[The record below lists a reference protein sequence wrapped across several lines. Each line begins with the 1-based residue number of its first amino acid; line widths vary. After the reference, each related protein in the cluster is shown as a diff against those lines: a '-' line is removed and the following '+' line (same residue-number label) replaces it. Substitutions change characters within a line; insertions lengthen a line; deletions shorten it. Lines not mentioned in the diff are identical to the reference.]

1 MFMSTELDYTDL
13 YLSHFIYI
21 SLLGETGHA
30 MLTSLMVYSIQR
42 IGECPLLMFLSHSCG
57 VENRFWPCC
66 VHAFVSHRHV
76 CVFHLSLD
84 CRLWPPTVSLTKLKP
99 QEGALDKRIKKIKA
113 EGQKRKSQRWKKNK
127 DGVFKEGKG

>member
-21 SLLGETGHA
+21 SLLGEAGHA
-30 MLTSLMVYSIQR
+30 VLTRLMIYSIQR
-42 IGECPLLMFLSHSCG
+42 IVMFLSHSAELRTDVGLVVSVHLCHIGTYVCSICLWIAGCG
-57 VENRFWPCC
+57 
-66 VHAFVSHRHV
+66 
-76 CVFHLSLD
+76 
-84 CRLWPPTVSLTKLKP
+84 PPTVSLTKLKP

-113 EGQKRKSQRWKKNK
+113 EGQKRKSQRWKRNK